1 MGNTGGKDGSGRQP
15 SKSYQEKPKSVE
27 RVSSAP
33 RPAAPVQ
40 PSSAIDV
47 NHSPSGGKP
56 HVPYKRPK
64 GSLHDDLEDEQP
76 HRKEGNDYAE
86 TDLGP
91 SPVSS
96 GGKVGLKDFE
106 VCHVPRKQPLLQH
119 EAAVLVQLET
129 VLCKRL
135 TFCGSL

>member
-15 SKSYQEKPKSVE
+15 SKSYQEKPKPAE
-27 RVSSAP
+27 RTSSAP

-76 HRKEGNDYAE
+76 HRKEVNDYVE
-86 TDLGP
+86 SDLGP

-106 VCHVPRKQPLLQH
+106 VCHVLCKLPLLQH
-119 EAAVLVQLET
+119 EAAVLVH
-129 VLCKRL
+129 VVAV
-135 TFCGSL
+135 